1 MQNDMSANNV
11 SIEFPKCHCA
21 TAQDHELG
29 IAPCCSSDHWS
40 YALAQIRK
48 NVYNSTTAFV
58 SSPAY
63 YINAYENKY
72 KKISN
77 KLAELPLPGSES
89 DLLGLFA
96 YNFNAE
102 PLSTQDIFEYRQLRS
117 EHLLMRMLHCF
128 DKHDFNISFVRLSL
142 GTFMIQKWEFGM
154 PLTYLSAN
162 SLTNAMDLFIKDDS
176 LAPIDTFTFNDL
188 FNDMMEQ
195 TNITAIE
202 KKRQEEE
209 EEKQRAKTFIPYTHT
224 LGIRYTNPYNY
235 MRDILVR
242 GNIPL
247 WCQTLFITE
256 CLRLLP
262 IAPGTVVHGILPF
275 AKDIGFHFQTVPIV
289 KNNKFKEPY
298 PEIAVMY
305 ERFAME
311 LSDPQM
317 MLENRDV
324 YGKTWED
331 VQNKIL
337 AGVLYCEIP
346 DHTATMITSLSIE
359 WAKTQGLS

>member
-1 MQNDMSANNV
+1 MQNIIPNTSSVKID
-11 SIEFPKCHCA
+11 FPRCLCA
-21 TAQDHELG
+21 STQDHELG
-29 IAPCCSSDHWS
+29 IAPCCSGDHWT

-48 NVYNSTTAFV
+48 NVYSSTIAAV

-63 YINAYENKY
+63 HIHAYETKY
-72 KKISN
+72 KKLPSN
-77 KLAELPLPGSES
+77 KLAHLPLPGSEK
-89 DLLGLFA
+89 DILGLFA
-96 YNFNAE
+96 YSFNAE

-128 DKHDFNISFVRLSL
+128 SKHDFNLSF
-142 GTFMIQKWEFGM
+142 KWEFCE
-154 PLTYLSAN
+154 PLAYPTSDS
-162 SLTNAMDLFIKDDS
+162 SLTNAMDLFTKDDT

-195 TNITAIE
+195 TNLAAIE
-202 KKRQEEE
+202 KKRLEEE
-209 EEKQRAKTFIPYTHT
+209 EAQKQRARTFVPYTHT
-224 LGIRYTNPYNY
+224 IGIRYTNPYSYN
-235 MRDILVR
+235 RDILVR

-275 AKDIGFHFQTVPIV
+275 AKDFGFHFQTIPTV
-289 KNNKFKEPY
+289 KDNRLLEPY
-298 PEIAVMY
+298 PEICVMY

-311 LSDPQM
+311 VTDPQM
-317 MLENRDV
+317 MLENKDV
-324 YGKTWED
+324 HGKRWED

-337 AGVLYCEIP
+337 TGILYCEIP
-346 DHTATMITSLSIE
+346 DHTASIITSLAIE